1 MTAPFLI
8 RLEEDAAAAARRE
21 QDYRRAAAAEIARLE
36 AERAY
41 AYRRFNALKD
51 MARAA
56 AACETAEEG
65 CQAQLVYV
73 FKDIGWIGTSLDEL
87 AEDKKEAAERL
98 KPVAE
103 AIYMAVRTE
112 GAGDGEAIAPERLFA
127 DFEAW
132 FENAHNKRFLDAYE
146 TYVDTFM
153 YPDA

>member
-1 MTAPFLI
+1 MTAAFLV

-21 QDYRRAAAAEIARLE
+21 QEFRREAAARIERLE

-41 AYRRFNALKD
+41 AYRRFNVLKD

-56 AACETAEEG
+56 QGCETAEEG
-65 CQAQLVYV
+65 CRAQLVHV
-73 FKDIGWIGTSLDEL
+73 FRDIGWIAASLDDL
-87 AEDKKEAAERL
+87 GEDKKEAAERL

-112 GAGDGEAIAPERLFA
+112 GAADAEAIAPERLFA
-127 DFEAW
+127 EFEDW
-132 FENAHNKRFLDAYE
+132 FLEAHGKRFLDAYE